1 MAIHLILKGVH
12 EFNQNIGGSIR
23 IISDCMGALLKVE
36 NIPSSRIPTRCS
48 HPDILKNI
56 MINCEGLSFKREFSH
71 VAAHQDEGNDY
82 DKLCRESQLNCQMD
96 FYAKQAI
103 LEGSYGDDTPSKRFP
118 LEAVCIFLGR
128 NKLTSDKGDRLRY
141 WAHKQIAK
149 DSFYEL
155 KIMFEEFDLVDW
167 EMIYIALHNVPR
179 MFQIWAMKQV
189 MNIAPTNGSRPWE
202 QSLCPLCPS
211 CMQVRETCEHVLC
224 CNHSG
229 RVEALQQSIQ
239 LLDEWMTEVG
249 TDTILR
255 DCIIEYASG
264 RGGKLMTS
272 ITWGLPPP
280 YQRMSNAVDTIG
292 WRRFMEGMI
301 PKDIRNIQE
310 TYMSVAGGMTSST
323 TWSTGLIVKLL
334 EVVHGQWLYRCVQIH
349 DKTRGTR
356 ATTEKEELQ
365 REIEAQMD
373 QGWSDLLEEDQY
385 LAEVNLEDLEHSSG
399 EKQQY
404 WLLAIRAAREAS
416 RLRGNASVQRVGN
429 S

>member
-12 EFNQNIGGSIR
+12 EFNQNVGGSIR
-23 IISDCMGALLKVE
+23 IISDCMGALHKVE
-36 NIPSSRIPTRCS
+36 NIPPYRIPTRCS

-56 MINCEGLSFKREFSH
+56 MLNCEGLSFKREFSH
-71 VAAHQDEGNDY
+71 VAAHQDDGKDY
-82 DKLCRESQLNCQMD
+82 DELSRESQLNCQMD

-103 LEGSYGDDTPSKRFP
+103 LEGSYGHDTPSKRFP
-118 LEAVCIFLGR
+118 LEPICIFLGR

-149 DSFYEL
+149 DSFYES

-167 EMIYIALHNVPR
+167 EMVYIALHNVPR

-189 MNIAPTNGSRPWE
+189 MNIAPANGNRQWE
-202 QSLCPLCPS
+202 RNLCPLCPS
-211 CMQVRETCEHVLC
+211 CMQARETCEHVLF

-229 RVEALQQSIQ
+229 RVEALKQSIQ
-239 LLDEWMTEVG
+239 LLEEWMTEMG

-255 DCIIEYASG
+255 ECITEYALG
-264 RGGKLMTS
+264 RGGQLMSS
-272 ITWGLPPP
+272 ITWGLPLR
-280 YQRMSNAVDTIG
+280 YQHMAQSIDTIG

-301 PKDIRNIQE
+301 PKEIRNIQE
-310 TYMSVAGGMTSST
+310 MSSVEGETTSLT
-323 TWSTGLIVKLL
+323 NWSTGLIVKLL

-349 DKTRGTR
+349 DKTRGTL
-356 ATTEKEELQ
+356 ATTGKEELQ
-365 REIEAQMD
+365 REIEEQME

-416 RLRGNASVQRVGN
+416 RLRGATSDQRGRKR
-429 S
+429 